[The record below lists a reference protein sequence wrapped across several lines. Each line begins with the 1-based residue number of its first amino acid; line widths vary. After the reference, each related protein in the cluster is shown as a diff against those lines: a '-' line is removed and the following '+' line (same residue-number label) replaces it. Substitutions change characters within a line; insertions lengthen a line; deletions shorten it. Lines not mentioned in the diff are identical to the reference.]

1 VECITVIS
9 FTLIPPSNAYA

>member
-9 FTLIPPSNAYA
+9 FTLIPHSNAYA